1 MDVVADFYSKPQ
13 IGGAMRVMRGYRDSH
28 RNYAVPIIRG
38 KRERVGRAAQGIE
51 DAVKMA
57 DGRAIQR
64 FERPT
69 PAKAGEAI
77 KVDFNQPNLGSTK
90 GLIAKALASNDKK
103 KSKKKRKHK
112 RNKIDDVL
120 GDDSY

>member
-1 MDVVADFYSKPQ
+1 MA
-13 IGGAMRVMRGYRDSH
+13 IGIVIVIMQFQSFVES
-28 RNYAVPIIRG
+28 
-38 KRERVGRAAQGIE
+38 RERVGRAAEGIE
-51 DAVKMA
+51 EAVKMA
-57 DGRAIQR
+57 GGRAIQR

-103 KSKKKRKHK
+103 KS
-112 RNKIDDVL
+112 
-120 GDDSY
+120 